1 MEPGPPPPQFC
12 SRQLHRPPSPTALP
26 LSPSEGGD
34 SHRRTSADS
43 SGQGWVR
50 EAALRQKARN
60 EEDLLSSPTQTGRP
74 LGSHLLQHVTG
85 CRWCNTCCTGLGAG
99 SSKNSAWAPRQ
110 ADQEQPGTWPHHTSK
125 SDLKPPP
132 PPGIHL
138 RHTAAPETY
147 AWRSFPIFHCFLSQL
162 TCMSLESRTHA
173 PCSGGAHSHPST
185 GTEVVWSKGNCWWRL
200 LKMLWFHNEHS
211 VAYTMKNKHT
221 EK

>member
-74 LGSHLLQHVTG
+74 LGSHLLQHVTS
-85 CRWCNTCCTGLGAG
+85 CRWCNTCCTGLGGGKQQKQRLSPSAG
-99 SSKNSAWAPRQ
+99 RPGAARDLASPNLQVRPQASAASRHPSAAHGSTR
-110 ADQEQPGTWPHHTSK
+110 
-125 SDLKPPP
+125 DLCLAFISYFPLLP
-132 PPGIHL
+132 
-138 RHTAAPETY
+138 
-147 AWRSFPIFHCFLSQL
+147 FPINVYV
-162 TCMSLESRTHA
+162 SREQNSC
-173 PCSGGAHSHPST
+173 PMFRWCPLPPQYWNRDGL
-185 GTEVVWSKGNCWWRL
+185 VKR
-200 LKMLWFHNEHS
+200 
-211 VAYTMKNKHT
+211 
-221 EK
+221 